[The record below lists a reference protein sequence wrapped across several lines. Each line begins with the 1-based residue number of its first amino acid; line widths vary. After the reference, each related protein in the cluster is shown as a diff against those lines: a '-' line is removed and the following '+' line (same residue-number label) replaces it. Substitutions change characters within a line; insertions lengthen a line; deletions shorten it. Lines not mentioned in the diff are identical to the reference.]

1 MDTVGEREGGASSEG
16 STDIYTQPCVKQTAS
31 GKLLPRTG
39 SPALCSV
46 MAFRGGIG
54 RREAQ
59 VGEDTCIP

>member
-1 MDTVGEREGGASSEG
+1 MDIGGKERVGEIESSI
-16 STDIYTQPCVKQTAS
+16 DIYILPCVKQTAS

-46 MAFRGGIG
+46 MAFRGGMG